1 MTKSQ
6 KQNLD
11 NVIRYTLL
19 TVWLL
24 IVLFPLFWIVATSFK
39 PDKDWLAWPP
49 VYWSEEPT
57 MSNYNN
63 VWGGRNG
70 ACGNAIRSIRSKTIH
85 CAS

>member
-63 VWGGRNG
+63 VWGCNG
-70 ACGNAIRSIRSKTIH
+70 ACRNAICSIRSETIH
-85 CAS
+85 STS